1 MDKTKLDHLD
11 EAIRHSIEEECSN
24 RNSRTNWFLVLQV
37 ALVGGIIQVCSND
50 FSEQY
55 RWIFVIIIGIVGFLI
70 SVSFAF
76 AAWRSE
82 KAVDMLL
89 AFWDQVREENKMGI
103 ADNYPVIPLTSG
115 IIKDYFRFGCYVSFD
130 KSKDTIWQCKLAM
143 RMKLTCIDMLINKCA
158 GLMPYKF
165 IPKLF
170 LVCWLLLLLFVVI
183 CNHGKVICG

>member
-37 ALVGGIIQVCSND
+37 ALAGGLIQVCSND

-55 RWIFVIIIGIVGFLI
+55 RWIFVIIIGIAGFLI

-82 KAVDMLL
+82 KAV
-89 AFWDQVREENKMGI
+89 
-103 ADNYPVIPLTSG
+103 
-115 IIKDYFRFGCYVSFD
+115 
-130 KSKDTIWQCKLAM
+130 
-143 RMKLTCIDMLINKCA
+143 DMLINKCA

-183 CNHGKVICG
+183 YNHDKVICG